1 MIFDKLSTYDRHK
14 VLKNMIGP
22 YVAVLIAHSF
32 SLEYKYSAAT
42 ICILSLE
49 STRKASLR
57 SSFERV
63 LAASFGLILSATI
76 IRIFNFNPIS
86 LAVFIGI
93 FMPLCIRFNLIH
105 GFFTNIVLATHF
117 LLNENTSLE
126 FVLDQYILLLVGV
139 ICAIVSNLYVPS
151 QNNEIISQLAKV
163 DSVMKD
169 IIFDFA
175 KALKYKA
182 VSLKQD
188 ELFEELKV
196 NLDDCE
202 QLVEMEKDNRFFF
215 KQIDISKNYSLKF
228 SEYMVLLKI
237 RECFNKISTDISI
250 TSELAVILKDLA
262 TLNSSTYTYNT
273 LLKRLKHS
281 EERFKNEIDKNNLN
295 IENKATY
302 FLLIENIKE
311 LIELRV
317 KNIF

>member
-1 MIFDKLSTYDRHK
+1 M
-14 VLKNMIGP
+14 
-22 YVAVLIAHSF
+22 
-32 SLEYKYSAAT
+32 
-42 ICILSLE
+42 
-49 STRKASLR
+49 
-57 SSFERV
+57 
-63 LAASFGLILSATI
+63 
-76 IRIFNFNPIS
+76 
-86 LAVFIGI
+86 
-93 FMPLCIRFNLIH
+93 
-105 GFFTNIVLATHF
+105 
-117 LLNENTSLE
+117 NENASLE

-151 QNNEIISQLAKV
+151 QNNEIISQLEKV

-182 VSLKQD
+182 VSLRQD

-311 LIELRV
+311 LIELRI